1 MWKIFSKIFS
11 SKELQEKILY
21 TIFIIIVFRFGSV
34 LVVPFIN
41 VNFVKQA
48 ISESG
53 SFLNYLDVL
62 SGGGLGKATV
72 FAMSISPY
80 INASIIVQLLTFAVP
95 KF

>member
-62 SGGGLGKATV
+62 SGGGLCEGRGE
-72 FAMSISPY
+72 
-80 INASIIVQLLTFAVP
+80 L
-95 KF
+95 